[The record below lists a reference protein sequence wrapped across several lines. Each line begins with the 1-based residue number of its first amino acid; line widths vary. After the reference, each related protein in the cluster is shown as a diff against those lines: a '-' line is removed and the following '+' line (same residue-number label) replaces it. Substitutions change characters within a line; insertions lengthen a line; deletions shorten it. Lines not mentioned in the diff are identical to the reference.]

1 MDITYEEAYSLGL
14 PGSDVFVYTHLLY
27 KDDLNRD
34 FGVARLNKE
43 AYTAFSDTV
52 LFSEYAQLAAEC
64 RLALSG
70 CMEFTPTI
78 LKRLEYINFENL
90 KISTGFELSLK
101 ARLLSN
107 NCIINQLN
115 AELPEF
121 EELSKQQKKRPIL
134 REEYFAIDGYRYDSQ
149 RQRNR
154 LIGLKD
160 ESLKFGIIL
169 NKSEYRR
176 LLNIPE
182 EIIEIAND
190 YRKLRN
196 QIHFP
201 GDIVEASHLIKYNG
215 DALIH
220 KIQEFINQYI
230 VNENAMIASRHY
242 PVLNLCLPKLIL

>member
-1 MDITYEEAYSLGL
+1 MDITFEEAYSRGL

-27 KDDLNRD
+27 KDDINRD
-34 FGVARLNKE
+34 FGVASLNKE
-43 AYTAFSDTV
+43 AYIAFNDTV
-52 LFSEYAQLAAEC
+52 LFSEYTQLAAEQ
-64 RLALSG
+64 RLVLNG
-70 CMEFTPTI
+70 YMEFVPTI
-78 LKRLEYINFENL
+78 FKRLEYINFENL
-90 KISTGFELSLK
+90 KLSTGFELSLK

-115 AELPEF
+115 PELPEF
-121 EELSKQQKKRPIL
+121 KELSKQQKKRPIL
-134 REEYFAIDGYRYDSQ
+134 REEYFAIDGYRYDAQ

-169 NKSEYRR
+169 NKPEYRK

-182 EIIEIAND
+182 DIIEIADD
-190 YRKLRN
+190 YRNLRN

-201 GDIVEASHLIKYNG
+201 GDIIEAPHLIKYNG
-215 DALIH
+215 DVLIR

-230 VNENAMIASRHY
+230 VKVNSIIATKYS
-242 PVLNLCLPKLIL
+242 VAKLCLPELSL